1 MLAAFARVLP
11 LRFYFSRFIS
21 GPPTFSLS
29 VFTGGCGFFGSPQLM
44 FFCSVCFRKTH
55 GEEEFK
61 RRTTLQAEK
70 KDHESAASS
79 STQAL
84 AAKATNKVGCSF
96 TSSG

>member
-1 MLAAFARVLP
+1 
-11 LRFYFSRFIS
+11 
-21 GPPTFSLS
+21 
-29 VFTGGCGFFGSPQLM
+29 M

-70 KDHESAASS
+70 KDHELAAASS
-79 STQAL
+79 TQTL
-84 AAKATNKVGCSF
+84 ANKVGCSF